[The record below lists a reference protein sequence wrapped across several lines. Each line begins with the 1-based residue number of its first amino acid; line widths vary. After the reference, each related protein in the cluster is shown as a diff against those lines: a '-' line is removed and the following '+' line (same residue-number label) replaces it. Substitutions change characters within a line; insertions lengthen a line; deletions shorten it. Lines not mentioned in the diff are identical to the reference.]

1 MTAGQQRADDDYCNG
16 SDPLTL
22 STEERIQIFQ
32 YRLLRWYGRHG
43 RDLPWRHTR
52 DPYHILV
59 SEMMLHQT
67 QVARVKEKYREWVAA
82 FPTFEALA
90 SAPVEEV
97 KELWRPL
104 GYNYRPERLHQI
116 AKVVVNEFGGELPSS
131 LEELVTFHGIGRY
144 TAGAILSFAFHQDAP
159 IVDTNIRRVIQRILG
174 VRGDPAR
181 SAVRREIWRLAEAL
195 IPLGNAATFNQA
207 LMDFG
212 ALICTARNPACP
224 SCEVNDICLSR
235 YLGATHLLKF
245 QGSGK

>member
-1 MTAGQQRADDDYCNG
+1 MTAGRQRADDGYGNG
-16 SDPLTL
+16 PDPLTL

-32 YRLLRWYGRHG
+32 SRLLRWYAQHG

-67 QVARVKEKYREWVAA
+67 QVARVKEKYREWLAA

-90 SAPVEEV
+90 SASVEAV

-116 AKVVVNEFGGELPSS
+116 AKIVVNECGGKLPSS
-131 LEELVTFHGIGRY
+131 LEKLVAFHGIGRY
-144 TAGAILSFAFHQDAP
+144 TAGAILSFAFDQDAP
-159 IVDTNIRRVIQRILG
+159 IVDTNIRRVIQRILD
-174 VRGDPAR
+174 VQGDLTR

-195 IPLGNAATFNQA
+195 LPLGNAATFNQA

-224 SCEVNDICLSR
+224 SCEANDICVSR
-235 YLGATHLLKF
+235 YLGAKHLLKF

>member
-1 MTAGQQRADDDYCNG
+1 MTTGQQQTDDDYCSGPN
-16 SDPLTL
+16 PLTI
-22 STEERIQIFQ
+22 STEKRIQIFQ
-32 YRLLRWYGRHG
+32 SRLLRWYAQHG

-52 DPYHILV
+52 DPYYILV

-67 QVARVKEKYREWVAA
+67 QVARVIEKYHEWLAA

-116 AKVVVNEFGGELPSS
+116 AKIVMNEFGGKLPSS
-131 LEELVTFHGIGRY
+131 LEKLVKFHGIGRY

-159 IVDTNIRRVIQRILG
+159 IVDTNIRRVIQRIFD
-174 VRGDPAR
+174 VQGDPTR
-181 SAVRREIWRLAEAL
+181 SVVRREIWRLAEAL

-212 ALICTARNPACP
+212 ALICTARNPACS
-224 SCEVNDICLSR
+224 SCEANDICLSR
-235 YLGATHLLKF
+235 YMREKHVLKF